1 MRKNNKALYEQI
13 MRNVS
18 REVKRALNENLQE
31 ESFIDSNV
39 PSQEN
44 IDIANDFIQ
53 KIESIYETL
62 AKELRQEPYGL
73 PTISIELPND
83 AQKEIY
89 ADIKST
95 NLTKIA
101 NFLEYAETV
110 DDYPVTLML
119 YWSSSVTIGNLDY
132 NYGDL
137 ANAIIDKFENIRKSL
152 KFDFDAEPW
161 EWIEIKLTL
170 NNGDI
175 MNILNK
181 FVKLY
186 NQFVTNINRLIKKY
200 PPEVNNLTNVEY
212 NTDYQEPEYTLSDS
226 AEITLD
232 TISILCTSNS
242 WMDVYEK
249 EDQRRVRS
257 EWRNVVN
264 YIKSRNMDLKSN
276 NIKCGIHREI
286 IQFNGITENN
296 LMFITE
302 FLIDTLGT
310 VNDVYID
317 DLRACID
324 VESNTEYL
332 EENNPKL
339 EKQYTKMINDQV
351 NF

>member
-1 MRKNNKALYEQI
+1 MKRNNKALYEQI

-18 REVKRALNENLQE
+18 REVKKALNESLQE

-44 IDIANDFIQ
+44 KDIANDFIN

-62 AKELRQEPYGL
+62 AKEIRQEPYGL

-83 AQKEIY
+83 AQKEIFV
-89 ADIKST
+89 DIKRT
-95 NLTKIA
+95 NLIRIA

-110 DDYPVTLML
+110 DEYPVTLML
-119 YWSSSVTIGNLDY
+119 YWSSDVNVDNLNY

-137 ANAIIDKFENIRKSL
+137 TNALINKFENIRKSL

-181 FVKLY
+181 FVRLY
-186 NQFVTNINRLIKKY
+186 NQFVTNINKLIKKY
-200 PPEVNNLTNVEY
+200 PPEVNDYSNTEY
-212 NTDYQEPEYTLSDS
+212 NTDYQEAEYTLSDS

-232 TISILCTSNS
+232 TISILCTSDS
-242 WMDVYEK
+242 WTDVYEK
-249 EDQRRVRS
+249 EDQKRVRS

-264 YIKSRNMDLKSN
+264 YIKSRNTDLKN
-276 NIKCGIHREI
+276 NSIKYSVHREI
-286 IQFNGITENN
+286 IQFNGITEKN

-302 FLIDTLGT
+302 FLIDTLST
-310 VNDVYID
+310 VNEVYID
-317 DLRACID
+317 DLSACIA

-339 EKQYTKMINDQV
+339 ADQYTNMIRNYV
-351 NF
+351 SF